1 MKKKKILEDHKQVKK
16 KLIPPLLQHSIPL
29 HKFNYTEEI
38 LPEIIWIGLIHQSIG
53 YKQGNKLISKFIK
66 AATDSTNSKN
76 YINFSIAS
84 NLNKLTKNEKQ
95 IFINKLLD
103 NDIFLTISEI
113 LSPLIYF
120 YKDSPFSFLNKE
132 VDLTKDEENELLLTL
147 KNCIKNRFDRFQK
160 DSVTAQFIIFYT
172 RVEDGTYHFP
182 KGMKMPNFNSLF
194 NDEDS
199 EEAKSA
205 AAFVRNSVKSDFM
218 MMQELDNFD
227 YSWSKSFWNQSYK
240 LDTCKFME
248 QDNV

>member
-38 LPEIIWIGLIHQSIG
+38 LPEIIWIGLIHQNIG
-53 YKQGNKLISKFIK
+53 YKKGNELIRKFLK
-66 AATDSTNSKN
+66 AASDSTNSKN

-84 NLNKLTKNEKQ
+84 NLNKLTKDEKQ
-95 IFINKLLD
+95 NFIKKLL
-103 NDIFLTISEI
+103 NDDTFLTISEI

-132 VDLTKDEENELLLTL
+132 VDLTKNEENELLTTL
-147 KNCIKNRFDRFQK
+147 KNCIKNRFDRSQK
-160 DSVTAQFIIFYT
+160 DSVTAQFIIFET
-172 RVEDGTYHFP
+172 NIQNGKMRFP
-182 KGMKMPNFNSLF
+182 KDMKMPNFNSIF
-194 NDEDS
+194 DEQDS

-218 MMQELDNFD
+218 MMKELDNFD

-240 LDTCKFME
+240 LDTCIFIE
-248 QDNV
+248 YSNV